1 MKKES
6 NTFSDT
12 FITKKGEHIHMEL
25 DEIARWSCLIEA
37 VEIIDQKGM
46 QLKTDM
52 NKSNWVKPIAI
63 QKYIDERFDTMV
75 EEIQHDQDNH
85 PITIQ

>member
-1 MKKES
+1 MKNQNKK
-6 NTFSDT
+6 FSDT
-12 FITKKGEHIHMEL
+12 FVTKKGEHIHMEL

-37 VEIIDQKGM
+37 VEIIDKKGM
-46 QLKTDM
+46 QLHTDM

-75 EEIQHDQDNH
+75 EEIEHDQDNH
-85 PITIQ
+85 PITI